1 MAIDE
6 HHQRELF
13 TAVSQLRNVP
23 RLDNMEDYL
32 RPIDSKNKILESY
45 KSYILSIFHTDN
57 EEYNRQIK
65 KLVEGGYEFVK
76 GQIGR
81 ASCRERV

>member
-1 MAIDE
+1 
-6 HHQRELF
+6 
-13 TAVSQLRNVP
+13 
-23 RLDNMEDYL
+23 MEDYL

-76 GQIGR
+76 GPYLQLIENYKQGQTVEELTD
-81 ASCRERV
+81 SLLSKEFL